1 MIAPRLVTMSNSAV
15 QTVDNRR
22 RRRSARLLSPE
33 PRVGNQ
39 EGSKE
44 GIAEGSAVGA
54 GVVVAVVV
62 GIVLGEG
69 KTVGDGAVGDGAGAE
84 VKDQPVIAS
93 IARLSSSATRFFNL
107 FDCATVGSLLP
118 TNASDTEILMLE
130 SVVGARETLGVIVGA
145 DEGIGVGFG
154 EGTIVGT
161 LDGAAEGNIEGAL
174 EGSMVG
180 EAEGND
186 VGVEVGSKVGE
197 VVGTYVGRIDGSA
210 VGEYDGMAVG
220 LSVGP

>member
-1 MIAPRLVTMSNSAV
+1 MSNSAV

-93 IARLSSSATRFFNL
+93 IMRLSSSATRFFFYSTAPPL
-107 FDCATVGSLLP
+107 DRFFQQTPATQRSLR
-118 TNASDTEILMLE
+118 E

-154 EGTIVGT
+154 EGTVVGT
-161 LDGAAEGNIEGAL
+161 LDGAAEGNLEGAL

-197 VVGTYVGRIDGSA
+197 VVGTSDGIYVG
-210 VGEYDGMAVG
+210 
-220 LSVGP
+220 